1 MTGPPPPFPHPSQ
14 PSAVAG
20 IGQFQIGVSP
30 IGDIPTFD
38 PWVTLLSQY
47 ANSPVITSIILAFN
61 SAMDFTQTMSNFYDM
76 MWNIQ
81 TAQGYGLDVWG
92 RIVGVSRTLTIP
104 GTTQYIGFGEAG
116 TSWTGFG
123 QGIWYS
129 GSGLT
134 QNYVLGDADFRR
146 MILAKAATNIT
157 DGSIPST
164 NAIMLALFPGR
175 GVCYVA
181 DGLNMSLT
189 YTFHFALTPAE
200 FAIVQTPGILPAAA
214 GVVVNILE

>member
-1 MTGPPPPFPHPSQ
+1 VTGPPPPFPHPSQ

-164 NAIMLALFPGR
+164 FHDTREFMLPSGSAPAPPTRRLRPPRASQSKDNRILR
-175 GVCYVA
+175 GSSASNPDFCV
-181 DGLNMSLT
+181 SR
-189 YTFHFALTPAE
+189 
-200 FAIVQTPGILPAAA
+200 
-214 GVVVNILE
+214 